1 MRKSVLPLSL
11 SLVMALGSACDDPGG
26 PTEGEGEGGEGEGE
40 GDVGDAFTLLSSQD
54 IEGTDLLVVPGFA
67 ITARPDG
74 RFAVAWFEQIEDTVD
89 CDLFS
94 GGVVQGVV
102 YELKM
107 ADEQADGSV
116 RIRTVDG
123 NVPNTKEDSIDLA
136 VDSSGAILV
145 AYMGGEVTRTFCG
158 ASDLMLAVESGDTF
172 TISTVAAT
180 ADTATTCRGEAGG
193 DPYCGQGEVVGLYPG
208 ISVNGDDIAISYLDT
223 HFGFADTDIN
233 ASDLELA
240 NGTASGLALSSI
252 NMESGGGYF
261 SSATLTDDGTV
272 VIGHAVVANN
282 TFSDGAG
289 GTFIVEDGIYVETV
303 DSAGVIKSANILP
316 GVTTESRVA
325 TGAFPGKGL
334 FAAVHKRGDEQ
345 LILFNSVDNGDTW
358 QASPVE
364 QLGKTGR
371 DPGIVFLDDGRLVL
385 AYGHCRDDTN
395 QNNCDARK
403 DGARLAIQN
412 GTRFTKQTLSGDSE
426 DNEGVGVD
434 VAKSGPAEV
443 VVVHLNSSQNRL
455 VVQRVQV
462 N

>member
-1 MRKSVLPLSL
+1 MLIRSLLLLPLAF
-11 SLVMALGSACDDPGG
+11 ALACDAPGPG
-26 PTEGEGEGGEGEGE
+26 PAEGEGEGE
-40 GDVGDAFTLLSSQD
+40 GEGEVGDAFTLVSSQE

-74 RFAVAWFEQIEDTVD
+74 RFAVAWFEEVTNTVE
-89 CDLFS
+89 CDLFA

-102 YELKM
+102 YALKI
-107 ADEQADGSV
+107 ADEQVDGAV

-136 VDSSGAILV
+136 VDSSGAILL
-145 AYMGGEVTRTFCG
+145 AYMGGTVTRTFCG
-158 ASDLMLAVESGDTF
+158 ASDLMLAVETGDTF
-172 TISTVAAT
+172 SVTTVAAT

-208 ISVNGDDIAISYLDT
+208 ISVNGDDVAISYLDT

-240 NGTASGLALSSI
+240 IGDAGSGLALSSI

-261 SSATLTDDGTV
+261 SSATLTEDGTV

-289 GTFIVEDGIYVETV
+289 GTFIVEDGIYVEVV
-303 DSAGVIKSANILP
+303 DSAGVIKSTNLLP

-325 TGAFPGKGL
+325 TGSFPGKGL
-334 FAAVHKRGDEQ
+334 FVAVHKRGDEQ
-345 LILFNSVDNGDTW
+345 LLIFNSVDDGDTW
-358 QASPVE
+358 IPAPVE
-364 QLGKTGR
+364 NLGKTGR

-395 QNNCDARK
+395 QNNCDSRK
-403 DGARLAIQN
+403 DGARLALQD
-412 GTRFTKQTLSGDSE
+412 GTRFIKQTLAGDSE

-455 VVQRVQV
+455 IVQRVQV